1 MKILSLFDGL
11 SCGSIAFKKLNIEP
25 EEYVAYE
32 IDKNAI
38 KSTEFNFPNVK
49 QNGDVFDADFTQY
62 QDFKYIIGGSPCTY
76 WSICQTNHRENKAE
90 GLGWDLFCQYKRALL
105 EAKPKYFIYEN
116 NDSMSQDIRNCINE
130 EFGFEGTTFNSN
142 TKSAQNRKRI
152 FWVGRLNKH
161 GVYEKVD
168 VPFPCDEG
176 IILKDIVNTSINTN
190 GYYLSEEYF
199 KGGFNSTLIGMTKNG
214 EGKYR
219 NGGQP
224 SQQYR
229 IYSCNDKSQVVN
241 TLGNENYIIPVTN
254 LIGMDDTVYKVTNG
268 HIIINDKPYP
278 INLEDG
284 YYIVRKLILDELKQ
298 LQTIPDWYEFPVSD
312 RQATKLIGN
321 GWTVDIVCHIINYI
335 ENLDE

>member
-1 MKILSLFDGL
+1 MKVLSLFDGM
-11 SCGSIAFKKLNIEP
+11 SCGSIAFKKLNIKP
-25 EEYVAYE
+25 EEYIAYE

-38 KSTEFNFPNVK
+38 KSTEFNFPKVK
-49 QNGDVFDADFTQY
+49 QMGDVFNADFSQY
-62 QDFKYIIGGSPCTY
+62 KDIKYVVGGSPCTY
-76 WSICQTNHRENKAE
+76 WSICQTTHRENKAE

-130 EFGFEGTTFNSN
+130 EFGFEGTVFNSN

-152 FWVGRLNKH
+152 FWVGKLNEQ

-168 VPFPCDEG
+168 IPIPCDKG
-176 IILKDIVNTSINTN
+176 IKLKDVVNTSINTN

-199 KGGFNSTLIGMTKNG
+199 KGGFSSPLIGMTKNG

-219 NGGQP
+219 NHKQP

-254 LIGMDDTVYKVTNG
+254 LENADDSVYKVYDG
-268 HIIINDKPYP
+268 CILIDGMPHS

-284 YYIVRKLILDELKQ
+284 YYIIRKLILDELKQ
-298 LQTIPDWYEFPVSD
+298 LQTVPEWYKFPVSD
-312 RQATKLIGN
+312 KQATKLLGN

-335 ENLDE
+335 ENLDK